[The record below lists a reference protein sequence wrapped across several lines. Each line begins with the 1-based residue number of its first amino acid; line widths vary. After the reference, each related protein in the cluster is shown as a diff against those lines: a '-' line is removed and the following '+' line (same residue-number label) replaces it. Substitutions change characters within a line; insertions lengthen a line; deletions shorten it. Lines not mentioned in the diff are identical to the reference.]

1 MKSRQLAWIVVC
13 LVAAG
18 ILPKAAHAQ
27 CTSTQTAAVEC
38 FVANAVQTKLATP
51 AHGMSLAQYE
61 VYGVAVTKFLQDPYI
76 CTQLV
81 GLASAIADAMPAT
94 NASGSANEAAQ
105 ATATNSMIVSAVT
118 NHVLTIPAGTTE
130 QQMEDFTLDLVSV
143 LGGNKGVLLSP
154 GSMLRVVDSYVVTAT
169 SGSTVNWTTVDYG
182 LTTMVTNLV
191 STGLLKLPTSVT
203 LGNAVIFTDALAQI
217 IHAYKVS
224 TGRTKL

>member
-1 MKSRQLAWIVVC
+1 M
-13 LVAAG
+13 
-18 ILPKAAHAQ
+18 AAHAQ

-51 AHGMSLAQYE
+51 AHGMTLAQYE
-61 VYGVAVTKFLQDPYI
+61 AYGVAVTKFMQDPSI

-81 GLASAIADAMPAT
+81 GLAGAIADAMPAT

-105 ATATNSMIVSAVT
+105 TTAVNSMVASAVS
-118 NHVLTIPAGTTE
+118 NHVLTVPAGTTE
-130 QQMEDFTLDLVSV
+130 LQMEDFTLDLVSI

-154 GSMLRVVDSYVVTAT
+154 GSMLRVVDSYIITAT
-169 SGSTVNWTTVDYG
+169 SGSTVNWTTVDTG
-182 LTTMVTNLV
+182 LATMVKNLV
-191 STGLLKLPTSVT
+191 STGLLKLPTTVT
-203 LGNAVIFTDALAQI
+203 LGNAEIFTDALAQI